1 MPEAS
6 ALTVL
11 VVDDQ
16 ISIRALVK
24 QSLKALGVNDI
35 IDAGDGEEALRLL
48 KLRPAH
54 LIISDL
60 NMPRMDGLQLL
71 AAVRGDLA
79 LKHIGFIML
88 TSRGEVELVKQAI
101 ALGVNN
107 YLTKPFAL
115 GHLRKKIESVFGPL
129 T

>member
-1 MPEAS
+1 MPEAA
-6 ALTVL
+6 ALAVL

-16 ISIRALVK
+16 MSIRALVK
-24 QSLKALGVNDI
+24 QALVALGVKNI
-35 IDAGDGEEALRLL
+35 VDAADGEEALRVMGM
-48 KLRPAH
+48 REVH
-54 LIISDL
+54 LVISDL
-60 NMPRMDGLQLL
+60 NMPRMDGLELL
-71 AAVRGDLA
+71 KAVRANPRTKQL
-79 LKHIGFIML
+79 GFIML

-107 YLTKPFAL
+107 YLTKPFAI

>member
-1 MPEAS
+1 MPEAA
-6 ALTVL
+6 ALNVL

-16 ISIRALVK
+16 MSIRALIK
-24 QSLKALGVNDI
+24 QALVALGVKAI
-35 IDAGDGEEALRLL
+35 TDAPDGEEALRLL
-48 KLRPAH
+48 SMRPFH
-54 LIISDL
+54 LVISDL
-60 NMPRMDGLQLL
+60 NMPRMDGLELL
-71 AAVRGDLA
+71 KAVRADA
-79 LKHIGFIML
+79 RYKQIGFIML

-107 YLTKPFAL
+107 YLTKPFAI

>member
-1 MPEAS
+1 MPEAA
-6 ALTVL
+6 ALNVL

-16 ISIRALVK
+16 LSIRALVK
-24 QSLKALGVNDI
+24 QSLAALGVRNI
-35 IDAGDGEEALRLL
+35 VDASDGEEALRIL
-48 KLRPAH
+48 KLKPAH
-54 LIISDL
+54 LIISDM

-71 AAVRGDLA
+71 AAVRADVA
-79 LKHIGFIML
+79 LKHTGFIML

-101 ALGVNN
+101 GLGVNN

-115 GHLRKKIESVFGPL
+115 GMLRKKIESVFGPL